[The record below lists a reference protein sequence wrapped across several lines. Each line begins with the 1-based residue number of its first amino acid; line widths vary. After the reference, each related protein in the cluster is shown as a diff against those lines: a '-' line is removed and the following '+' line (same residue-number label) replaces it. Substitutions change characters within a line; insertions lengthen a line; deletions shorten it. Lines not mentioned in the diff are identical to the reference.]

1 MHNSIKQLNATFNY
15 ITFNSQEA
23 TGRQDLKGYA
33 KGITLTDNRCLF
45 WNSPSSKRDW
55 KL

>member
-1 MHNSIKQLNATFNY
+1 MHNSIKPLNFTFNY

-23 TGRQDLKGYA
+23 AGRQDLKSYGRDYIDGY
-33 KGITLTDNRCLF
+33 RCLY

-55 KL
+55 RL